1 MVLSSNKTCSKN
13 GKAGNFNIG
22 RVNNSGG
29 GSTNTIK
36 EVTITA
42 AVNTKELLDADLKN
56 RWMTQ
61 TQH

>member
-36 EVTITA
+36 GVTITA
-42 AVNTKELLDADLKN
+42 AVNTKELLDADLK
-56 RWMTQ
+56 
-61 TQH
+61 